1 MSVKV
6 NVARLSSRGQIVIPK
21 ELREELG
28 LKKDDLLLITT
39 IEDTLVMKK
48 LDRTKLLEEFE
59 SIRKAVKEKLS
70 SEEVERLVHESRSKG
85 ESGY

>member
-21 ELREELG
+21 ELRDELG

-59 SIRKAVKEKLS
+59 SIRKAVKEKIS
-70 SEEVERLVHESRSKG
+70 PEEVERLVHESRSKG

>member
-70 SEEVERLVHESRSKG
+70 SEEVERLVHGARSKG

>member
-21 ELREELG
+21 ELRDELG

-59 SIRKAVKEKLS
+59 SIRKAVKEKIS
-70 SEEVERLVHESRSKG
+70 SKEVERLVHGSVASACG
-85 ESGY
+85 D